1 MYRLKG
7 FLYKLLNLIPRVSI
21 TRLRLI
27 MEGLTR
33 PTKVGQAS
41 GKKIGE
47 ATQKRYNK
55 DCGHRVSLIRAE
67 VPNKEELQ

>member
-21 TRLRLI
+21 TRSRLI

-33 PTKVGQAS
+33 PTNIGQAS
-41 GKKIGE
+41 GKKMVKRLKKD
-47 ATQKRYNK
+47 ATKIV
-55 DCGHRVSLIRAE
+55 GTGL
-67 VPNKEELQ
+67 L